1 MLYLKPTATRPA
13 LPPTV
18 PALVLVVTLV
28 AACSGPEVYKKS
40 MEVAGYDFTEY
51 TDQGFL
57 ITPESYQGEYQSIG
71 VLSVTVW
78 PRVERRP
85 VEDDTLAQPGV
96 DSPAQEWFITE
107 AVDPQEVVDSLYVEA
122 QSMGADAIMN
132 FRAEPVREDLENGPT
147 RAGVRARGFAIDR
160 VDK

>member
-1 MLYLKPTATRPA
+1 MRYASALPTAPA
-13 LPPTV
+13 L
-18 PALVLVVTLV
+18 LLV
-28 AACSGPEVYKKS
+28 AALIMACGGPEVYKKS
-40 MEVAGYDFTEY
+40 MEVSGYDFTEY
-51 TDQGFL
+51 TDEGFL

-85 VEDDTLAQPGV
+85 VEDDTLAQPGA
-96 DSPAQEWFITE
+96 DSPAQEWFVTE

-132 FRAEPVREDLENGPT
+132 FRAEPVREDLVNGPT
-147 RAGVRARGFAIDR
+147 RTGVRARGFAIDR
-160 VDK
+160 VDN

>member
-1 MLYLKPTATRPA
+1 MLRASA
-13 LPPTV
+13 LPPIA
-18 PALVLVVTLV
+18 PALVLVAALV

-96 DSPAQEWFITE
+96 DSPAQEWFVTE
-107 AVDPQEVVDSLYVEA
+107 DVDPQEVVDSLYVEA
-122 QSMGADAIMN
+122 RSMGADAIMN
-132 FRAEPVREDLENGPT
+132 FRTEPVREDLDNGPT

-160 VDK
+160 VDR

>member
-1 MLYLKPTATRPA
+1 MLRASA
-13 LPPTV
+13 LPPIV
-18 PALVLVVTLV
+18 PALVLVAMLA
-28 AACSGPEVYKKS
+28 AACGGPEVYKKS

-78 PRVERRP
+78 PRIEQRP
-85 VEDDTLAQPGV
+85 VEDDTLAQPGPE
-96 DSPAQEWFITE
+96 SPAREWFITD

-122 QSMGADAIMN
+122 RSMGADAIMN
-132 FRAEPVREDLENGPT
+132 FRTEPAQQDLDNGPT
-147 RAGVRARGFAIDR
+147 RAGVRAQGFAIDR
-160 VDK
+160 VDD

>member
-1 MLYLKPTATRPA
+1 VLRVPILQPV
-13 LPPTV
+13 V
-18 PALVLVVTLV
+18 PALVLAVTLV

-51 TDQGFL
+51 TEQGFL

-78 PRVERRP
+78 PRIEQRP
-85 VEDDTLAQPGV
+85 VEDDTLAQPGPE
-96 DSPAQEWFITE
+96 SPAREWFVAE
-107 AVDPQEVVDSLYVEA
+107 GVDPQEVVDSLHVEA
-122 QSMGADAIMN
+122 RSMGADAIMN
-132 FRAEPVREDLENGPT
+132 FRTEPVEQDLDNGPA

-160 VDK
+160 VDE

>member
-1 MLYLKPTATRPA
+1 VLRVPILQPV
-13 LPPTV
+13 V
-18 PALVLVVTLV
+18 PALVLAVTLV

-51 TDQGFL
+51 TEQGFL

-71 VLSVTVW
+71 VLSVAVW

-85 VEDDTLAQPGV
+85 VEDDTLAQPGA
-96 DSPAQEWFITE
+96 DSPAQEWFVTE

-132 FRAEPVREDLENGPT
+132 FRAEPVREDLVNGPT
-147 RAGVRARGFAIDR
+147 RTGVRARGFAIDR
-160 VDK
+160 VDN